1 MLKVQPIKFDE
12 ACAFI
17 RAHHRHH
24 IPPQG
29 WMFGVS
35 VADEARV
42 VGVVTIGRPVARR
55 FDDGWTLEVTRL
67 CTDGTKNASSMLY
80 GAAYRAAKA
89 LGYRRIITYTLES
102 EIGTSLKASG
112 WREVHRTSGGS
123 WDRSSRPRTVKAP
136 ITRKTLWEANP

>member
-1 MLKVQPIKFDE
+1 MLRVQPIKFDE

-17 RAHHRHH
+17 RTHHRHH
-24 IPPQG
+24 VPPQG

-35 VADEARV
+35 VADESRV

-112 WREVHRTSGGS
+112 WREVHKTAGGA
-123 WDRSSRPRTVKAP
+123 WGRSSRPRVVKAP